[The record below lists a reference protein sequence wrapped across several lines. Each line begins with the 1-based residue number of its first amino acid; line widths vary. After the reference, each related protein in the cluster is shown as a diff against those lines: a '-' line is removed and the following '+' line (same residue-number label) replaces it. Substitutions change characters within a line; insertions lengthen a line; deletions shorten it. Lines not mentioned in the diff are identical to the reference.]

1 VNLQSFNHIYFLGI
15 GGIGMSA
22 LARWFCQYGYQVAG
36 YDKTATTLTEALEVE
51 GIAVHF
57 EDDVQQIPE
66 NFRQNPSDCLVVYT
80 PAVPQNHSEL
90 LYFQNKG
97 FTLLKRSQVLGL
109 LTQNLFT
116 IAVAGTHGKTT
127 TSSMVAHILTAAGKN
142 CTAFLGGITQ
152 NYNTNLL
159 FGDPNSA
166 EKPMVVVEADEF
178 DRSFLTLYP
187 DLAIVNS
194 VDADHL
200 DIYGNHD
207 AIKESFNAFVRQIK
221 PGGKLFMKKDLP
233 LELPASTRVQTFN
246 FSIEKN
252 SAYEAQNVRIENEH
266 FVFDLRMPDTFIEG
280 IQMKIP
286 GFHNI
291 ENATAAA
298 AIALEVGIATSQI
311 KQALF
316 TFTGVKRRFE
326 YVLKNDN
333 IVFIDDY
340 AHHPAEI
347 EAFIRSVRALYPTRK
362 ITAIFQPHLY
372 SRTRDFAEGFAES
385 LSLADQLVL
394 LDIYPARE
402 LPIPGITSEIIFEKT
417 NLSEKALC
425 TKKDLLGVLQSSSL
439 DVVLTLGA
447 GDIDQCIA
455 PIKEWLQ
462 SR

>member
-1 VNLQSFNHIYFLGI
+1 
-15 GGIGMSA
+15 MSA